1 MTKRLF
7 HSGEIIF
14 KEGDPGDAVC
24 RIITGDAELTKQHG
38 DDAVVVGRAGAG
50 EFVGEMAT
58 LEGRRHSATVRAADE
73 LEAELIDR
81 DLLLKRISQD
91 HRLAFQLLVRL
102 SNRLRMLDESVAET
116 SAKLDAAMPLLRKTL
131 EDAEAR
137 TPPDNLKIS
146 ILPGNDHVVGPIT
159 ENGLVVRR
167 FPFTVGRRSKSSGG
181 SSESVD
187 LLIEDSRPYRLSR
200 AHFSLTARNGSCV
213 LQDLESTLG
222 TQVNGRYVG
231 RHFGTDTAPLS
242 PGENTVVAGG
252 DESPF
257 AFRILLEHA

>member
-14 KEGDPGDAVC
+14 EEGDPGDAVC
-24 RIITGDAELTKQHG
+24 RIITGDAEVIKQRGDHG
-38 DDAVVVGRAGAG
+38 VVVGRAGAG
-50 EFVGEMAT
+50 EFVGEMAAV
-58 LEGRRHSATVRAADE
+58 EGRRHSATVRAANE

-81 DLLLKRISQD
+81 ELLLKRISQD
-91 HRLAFQLLVRL
+91 HWLAFQLLVRL
-102 SNRLRMLDESVAET
+102 SDRLRTLDENFAKT

-131 EDAEAR
+131 EEAEAH

-146 ILPGNDHVVGPIT
+146 ILPANDQVVGPIT

-167 FPFTVGRRSKSSGG
+167 FPFIVGRRSQRNSGT
-181 SSESVD
+181 SESVD

-213 LQDLESTLG
+213 LQDLDSTLG

-231 RHFGTDTAPLS
+231 RHFGTDSAPLS
-242 PGENTVVAGG
+242 PGENTVIAGG

-257 AFRILLEHA
+257 AFRILLEKA